1 MGQENQYIL
10 ARIVKIDDRRFSKI
24 EFCTSQWL
32 DQKNQYFL
40 DNHILS
46 PNDFAKSY
54 LLGSKTNSLKLCKQ
68 CINQLNIATF
78 SNNENNAYAIFKLSD
93 VNEPTPVWKGKHW
106 ENFYQSSRKQHGLD
120 TFYQSF
126 DVKTILSS
134 LDYRDATF
142 QLAGSSDYNVP
153 NCGIYYLPANR
164 LLTDNS
170 TAKCVVFAFYSP
182 HKVIPNSEV
191 ITAWIG
197 SINDIST
204 RSLLDRVINAYE
216 LLGINYEQA
225 LKVMN
230 EVKNDVRSL
239 SNTTSDKY
247 LDKTTV
253 QGLNEIGRLSRDFSH
268 GKDSPSIL

>member
-1 MGQENQYIL
+1 MKTRIL
-10 ARIVKIDDRRFSKI
+10 ISAEV
-24 EFCTSQWL
+24 
-32 DQKNQYFL
+32 
-40 DNHILS
+40 
-46 PNDFAKSY
+46 
-54 LLGSKTNSLKLCKQ
+54 
-68 CINQLNIATF
+68 
-78 SNNENNAYAIFKLSD
+78 
-93 VNEPTPVWKGKHW
+93 
-106 ENFYQSSRKQHGLD
+106 
-120 TFYQSF
+120 
-126 DVKTILSS
+126 
-134 LDYRDATF
+134 
-142 QLAGSSDYNVP
+142 
-153 NCGIYYLPANR
+153 YYLPANR

>member
-32 DQKNQYFL
+32 DQKNQDFL

-54 LLGSKTNSLKLCKQ
+54 LLGIKTNSLKLCKQ

-93 VNEPTPVWKGKHW
+93 VNEPTPVWKGKYW

-142 QLAGSSDYNVP
+142 QLVGSSDYNVP
-153 NCGIYYLPANR
+153 NCGIY
-164 LLTDNS
+164 
-170 TAKCVVFAFYSP
+170 
-182 HKVIPNSEV
+182 
-191 ITAWIG
+191 
-197 SINDIST
+197 
-204 RSLLDRVINAYE
+204 
-216 LLGINYEQA
+216 
-225 LKVMN
+225 
-230 EVKNDVRSL
+230 
-239 SNTTSDKY
+239 
-247 LDKTTV
+247 
-253 QGLNEIGRLSRDFSH
+253 
-268 GKDSPSIL
+268 